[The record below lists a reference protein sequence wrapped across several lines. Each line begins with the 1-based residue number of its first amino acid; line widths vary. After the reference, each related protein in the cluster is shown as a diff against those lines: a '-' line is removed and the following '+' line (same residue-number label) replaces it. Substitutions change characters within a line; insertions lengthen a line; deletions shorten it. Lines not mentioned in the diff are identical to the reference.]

1 MREILRGDI
10 LEATPAMVGVDI
22 VFGELRA
29 RIVEAEAYAGDP
41 GSHAFRGITPR
52 TKVMFGPPGF
62 AYVYFTYGNH
72 WMLNVTARPE
82 GLPGAILIRAAQP
95 LRGLEL
101 MFARREKARRK
112 EDLMSGPGKLAQ
124 ALQVNKAH
132 YGLDLL
138 DPEGMIRLEPG
149 EQATN
154 ILVGR
159 RIGITAGKGDELPW
173 RFMDA
178 NALPYVSSPKPR
190 DR

>member
-10 LEATPAMVGVDI
+10 LEATPAMLGVDI
-22 VFGELRA
+22 VFGDLRA

-72 WMLNVTARPE
+72 WMLNITARPE
-82 GLPGAILIRAAQP
+82 GFPGAILIRAARP
-95 LRGLEL
+95 LTGLEV
-101 MFARREKARRK
+101 MFSRREKARRE

-124 ALQVNKAH
+124 ALQVNKTH

-138 DPEGMIRLEPG
+138 DPDGIIRLEPG
-149 EQATN
+149 DSTTK

-159 RIGITAGKGDELPW
+159 RIGIAAGKGDELPW
-173 RFMDA
+173 RFMDGDHM
-178 NALPYVSSPKPR
+178 PFVSATR
-190 DR
+190 LR

>member
-62 AYVYFTYGNH
+62 AYVYFTYGNR

-132 YGLDLL
+132 YGLDPL